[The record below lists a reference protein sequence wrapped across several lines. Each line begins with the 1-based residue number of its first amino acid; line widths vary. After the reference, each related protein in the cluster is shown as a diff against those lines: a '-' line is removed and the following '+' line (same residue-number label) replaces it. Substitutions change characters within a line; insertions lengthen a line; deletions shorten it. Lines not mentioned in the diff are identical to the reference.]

1 MCKNNKSDDKSK
13 GGEKS
18 NTLKPLLISLF
29 IGLGILSLL
38 LIIIFVIKFESDGKV
53 LSFTIDYKDF
63 FPSFMFLLIVAVTMI
78 RLLDT
83 PFKEIVDKN
92 YRGKITYQLKDI
104 ETLFINKNNT
114 GDFKPSKIEKQL
126 NDNIVESNY
135 NAERLFSRS
144 GTCLIVG
151 CVISILG
158 VFVFYFMNWGT
169 EVNDLE
175 VSAQLFTILPR
186 FGILFFIEYV
196 AFFFLKQ
203 YRVLMEEY
211 RYYEA
216 IKRDRQNLLSIYYLV
231 DKYKDEK
238 EILELMNNY
247 IDKHS
252 AEIPKYSGDNRV
264 KMEKSLNEDMDL
276 ISKIIK
282 LVQVIKTPDK
292 SKE

>member
-1 MCKNNKSDDKSK
+1 MGEGTKEKNYKGKFWITVLVSSIVTTSVLVMAPLFFVSK
-13 GGEKS
+13 TDSFNSHLDIK
-18 NTLKPLLISLF
+18 KD
-29 IGLGILSLL
+29 GIKLL
-38 LIIIFVIKFESDGKV
+38 LIVIFSVAISIF
-53 LSFTIDYKDF
+53 Y
-63 FPSFMFLLIVAVTMI
+63 IVASTFADKLKQ
-78 RLLDT
+78 RPEDT
-83 PFKEIVDKN
+83 KEGVFSMD
-92 YRGKITYQLKDI
+92 RVQPL
-104 ETLFINKNNT
+104 
-114 GDFKPSKIEKQL
+114 IEKQF
-126 NDNIVESNY
+126 NDNVAESKDI
-135 NAERLFSRS
+135 AERLFSRS
-144 GTCLIVG
+144 NTCLVVG

-158 VFVFYFMNWGT
+158 VFVFYLLNSGT
-169 EVNDLE
+169 EYNSLDI
-175 VSAQLFTILPR
+175 SQQLFTLLPR

-203 YRVLMEEY
+203 YRILMEEY

-264 KMEKSLNEDMDL
+264 KMEKSLNEDMDV
-276 ISKIIK
+276 ISKITK

>member
-1 MCKNNKSDDKSK
+1 MLV
-13 GGEKS
+13 
-18 NTLKPLLISLF
+18 TLTLIM
-29 IGLGILSLL
+29 IT
-38 LIIIFVIKFESDGKV
+38 V
-53 LSFTIDYKDF
+53 LSVPKDDLLVFNWDWEKEGIIPFIATIVSVSIVIFSILTTAIYDKLRFVFAKTIYFQSDKIEDENEKNT
-63 FPSFMFLLIVAVTMI
+63 SFSI
-78 RLLDT
+78 
-83 PFKEIVDKN
+83 
-92 YRGKITYQLKDI
+92 
-104 ETLFINKNNT
+104 
-114 GDFKPSKIEKQL
+114 IEKQL
-126 NDNIVESNY
+126 KNNIIESN
-135 NAERLFSRS
+135 NIAEGLFSRS
-144 GTCLIVG
+144 STCLIVG

-158 VFVFYFMNWGT
+158 VFVFYLLNSGT
-169 EVNDLE
+169 EYNSLDI
-175 VSAQLFTILPR
+175 SQQLFTLLPR

-203 YRVLMEEY
+203 YRILMEEY

-216 IKRDRQNLLSIYYLV
+216 VKRDRQNLLSIYYLV

-282 LVQVIKTPDK
+282 LIQVIKTPDK